1 MEQSAIFQPMLGV
14 MLLTA
19 VVWVYMFARRIPWIT
34 RSNLGPEDFR
44 PQRFM
49 ELQPPEVAAPS
60 DNLKNLFEMPVLF
73 YALCLYLFV
82 TQSVDWIHVVSAWVF
97 LAFRVLHSLMHCTIN
112 IVIVRFWLY
121 AVACLACFVMLA
133 RALLGLL

>member
-1 MEQSAIFQPMLGV
+1 MYAK
-14 MLLTA
+14 
-19 VVWVYMFARRIPWIT
+19 RIPWIVQAD
-34 RSNLGPEDFR
+34 LGNEEMTPLT
-44 PQRFM
+44 FM
-49 ELQPPEVAAPS
+49 QKTPPDVANPS